1 MKVMRDLAGEC
12 LSDRYRVIK
21 RLAGG
26 GMGDVYRGHDLLLDR
41 PVAVKVLQSNLAADP
56 EHLERFKAEAR
67 SAARFSHPCVVAVYD
82 WGSEGEDTYYM
93 VMEYVSGS
101 DLRDLLVRR
110 AEIERGVVLEI
121 MAEVCDA
128 LEAAHSVGLV
138 HRDIKPE
145 NILIARDGKVKVA
158 DFGIA
163 IVADADRSTSRT
175 ILGTLRYLSPEQA
188 QGHEATRHSDIWAAG
203 AVLSELLT
211 GRPPPHGS
219 GAEALQLRARQTP
232 TRPSDYDPTIP
243 PEIDDIVMRACAL
256 EPEHRFANAAEMG
269 DAIRAVN
276 VEAWGRKAPVVGA
289 MFEDVTGEVRP
300 VDMEP
305 TSFDPKSK
313 KARVRRRE
321 RVRSRRRT
329 AVLGSMLAILLAF
342 GGARAIAAYTAPDRV
357 DVPSLEGMSRARAAG
372 VLDDLDLDLA
382 VQRRE
387 QSRTVEAGDVISQ
400 RPAGGTLLLEGKS
413 VSVVLSS
420 GPPKVN
426 VPDLTGMTRSQLE
439 VRLKASGLELGEVTN
454 EFSLE
459 PRGTVVS
466 QTPESRK
473 VRWGGTVSVV
483 LSKGPQSFEVPQ
495 VVGLKYAAAA
505 RALKSSGFNAV
516 RVDSYSDDVPEGRI
530 ASVEPGEG
538 QSIPE
543 GSDINLYVS
552 IGPEFEKLTMPD
564 VRNLP
569 LDEASATLR
578 SNGLRIDVVQ
588 SCGGN
593 GTMVVDTDPVAGV
606 TVRENDVVA
615 LFVC

>member
-1 MKVMRDLAGEC
+1 MKVMRDLVGVC
-12 LSDRYRVIK
+12 LSERYRVIK

-26 GMGDVYRGHDLLLDR
+26 GMGEVYRGHDLLLDR

-67 SAARFSHPCVVAVYD
+67 SAARFSHPCAVAVYD
-82 WGSEGEDTYYM
+82 WGSEDDNTYYM

-110 AEIERGVVLEI
+110 AEIEQGVVLEI

-163 IVADADRSTSRT
+163 IVADADRSSSRT

-188 QGHEATRHSDIWAAG
+188 KGHEATRHSDIWAAG

-232 TRPSDYDPTIP
+232 TRPSDHDPTIP

-256 EPEHRFANAAEMG
+256 EPEDRFANAEEMG

-276 VEAWGRKAPVVGA
+276 VDAWGRKAPVVGA
-289 MFEDVTGEVRP
+289 MFKEVTGEVRS

-305 TSFDPKSK
+305 TSYDPSSK
-313 KARVRRRE
+313 KARVQRLEKAQARRR
-321 RVRSRRRT
+321 S
-329 AVLGSMLAILLAF
+329 AVLWGMLAILVAF
-342 GGARAIAAYTAPDRV
+342 AGARAIAAITAPDRV
-357 DVPSLEGMSRARAAG
+357 DVPSLGGTSRIRAAAM
-372 VLDDLDLDLA
+372 LDELGLELE

-400 RPAGGTLLLEGKS
+400 RPAGGTLLEGSS

-426 VPDLTGMTRSQLE
+426 VPDLIGMTRSQLE
-439 VRLKASGLELGEVTN
+439 VRLKASGLELGGTSN

-459 PRGTVVS
+459 PRGVVLS
-466 QTPESRK
+466 QSPEARK
-473 VRWGGTVSVV
+473 VRWGSSVSVV
-483 LSKGPQSFEVPQ
+483 FSKGPQSLEVPQ
-495 VVGLKYAAAA
+495 VVGLKYAEAAK
-505 RALKSSGFNAV
+505 ALKRAGFVAV
-516 RVDSYSDDVPEGRI
+516 SVDSYSDDVPEGRV

-538 QSIPE
+538 ESVPE
-543 GSDINLYVS
+543 GSEIEVLVS
-552 IGPEFEKLTMPD
+552 IGPEFEELTMPD

-569 LDEASATLR
+569 LDDASERLR
-578 SNGLRIDVVQ
+578 TKGLRIDVVQ
-588 SCGGN
+588 SCGGK

-606 TVRENDVVA
+606 IVRENDVVA

>member
-1 MKVMRDLAGEC
+1 MRVMRDLAGVC

-26 GMGDVYRGHDLLLDR
+26 GMGEVYRGHDLLLDR

-82 WGSEGEDTYYM
+82 WGSEDDDTYYM

-101 DLRDLLVRR
+101 DLRDLLGRR
-110 AEIERGVVLEI
+110 AEIEQGVVLEI

-163 IVADADRSTSRT
+163 IVADADRTASQT

-219 GAEALQLRARQTP
+219 GAEALQMRARLTP
-232 TRPSDYDPTIP
+232 TPPSDFDPTIP

-269 DAIRAVN
+269 EAIRAMN

-313 KARVRRRE
+313 KARVRRLE
-321 RVRSRRRT
+321 RVRARRRT
-329 AVLGSMLAILLAF
+329 IVIGALVAMLLAF
-342 GGARAIAAYTAPDRV
+342 GAARAITAPNRV
-357 DVPSLEGMSRARAAG
+357 DVPTLEGMSRTRAAAM
-372 VLDDLDLDLA
+372 LDDLDLDLT
-382 VQRRE
+382 VQRRQ
-387 QSRTVEAGDVISQ
+387 QSRTVEAGDIISQ

-420 GPPKVN
+420 GPPKVT

-439 VRLKASGLELGEVTN
+439 VRLKASGLRLGQTST

-459 PRGTVVS
+459 PEGTVVS
-466 QTPESRK
+466 QKPEGRRI
-473 VRWGGTVSVV
+473 RWGSTVSVV
-483 LSKGPQSFEVPQ
+483 FSKGPQSLEVPQ
-495 VVGLKYAAAA
+495 VLGLKYPAAAK
-505 RALKSSGFNAV
+505 ALKQAGFSAV
-516 RVDSYSDDVPEGRI
+516 RVDSYSNDVAEGLV
-530 ASVEPGEG
+530 ASVEPGAG
-538 QSIPE
+538 QTIPE
-543 GSDINLYVS
+543 GSEVEVYVS
-552 IGPEFEKLTMPD
+552 IGPEFAKLTMPD

-569 LDEASATLR
+569 LEDATARLE
-578 SNGLRIDVVQ
+578 SKGLRIDVVQ

-606 TVRENDVVA
+606 SVRENDVVA

>member
-1 MKVMRDLAGEC
+1 MKVMRDLVGVC
-12 LSDRYRVIK
+12 LSERYRVIK

-26 GMGDVYRGHDLLLDR
+26 GMGEVYRGHDLLLDR

-82 WGSEGEDTYYM
+82 WGSEDESTYYM

-110 AEIERGVVLEI
+110 AEIEQGVVLEI

-163 IVADADRSTSRT
+163 IVADANRASSRT

-188 QGHEATRHSDIWAAG
+188 QGKEATRHSDIWAAG

-211 GRPPPHGS
+211 GHAPPHGS

-232 TRPSDYDPTIP
+232 TRPSDLDPTIP

-256 EPEHRFANAAEMG
+256 EPEDRFANAEAMG

-289 MFEDVTGEVRP
+289 MFEEVTGEVRS

-305 TSFDPKSK
+305 TSYDPSSK
-313 KARVRRRE
+313 KARVRRHE
-321 RVRSRRRT
+321 KKQARRRSL
-329 AVLGSMLAILLAF
+329 VLWSMLGILIAF
-342 GGARAIAAYTAPDRV
+342 GGARAIAAITAPDRV
-357 DVPSLEGMSRARAAG
+357 DIPSLEGMSRIRAAAM
-372 VLDDLDLDLA
+372 LDELGLELE

-387 QSRTVEAGDVISQ
+387 QSRNIEAGDVISQ
-400 RPAGGTLLLEGKS
+400 RPGGGTLLEGS
-413 VSVVLSS
+413 TVSVVLSS

-426 VPDLTGMTRSQLE
+426 VPDLVGMTRSQLE
-439 VRLKASGLELGEVTN
+439 VRLKASGLKLGGTSN

-459 PRGTVVS
+459 PKGVVVS
-466 QTPESRK
+466 QSPEGSR
-473 VRWGGTVSVV
+473 VRWGSTVSVV
-483 LSKGPQSFEVPQ
+483 FSKGPQSLEVPQ
-495 VVGLKYAAAA
+495 VVGLKYADAAK
-505 RALKSSGFNAV
+505 ALKRAGFVAV
-516 RVDSYSDDVPEGRI
+516 SVDSYSDDVPEGRV

-538 QSIPE
+538 ESVPE
-543 GSDINLYVS
+543 GSEIEVLVS
-552 IGPEFEKLTMPD
+552 IGPEFEELTMPD
-564 VRNLP
+564 VRNLS
-569 LDEASATLR
+569 LDDASARLR
-578 SNGLRIDVVQ
+578 DKGLRIEVVQ
-588 SCGGN
+588 SCGGT
-593 GTMVVDTDPVAGV
+593 GVMVVDTDPVAGV

>member
-1 MKVMRDLAGEC
+1 MRDLAGAC
-12 LSDRYRVIK
+12 LSGRYKVIK

-26 GMGDVYRGHDLLLDR
+26 GMGEVYRGHDLLLDR

-82 WGSEGEDTYYM
+82 WGSEDDDTYYM

-101 DLRDLLVRR
+101 DLRDLLGRR
-110 AEIERGVVLEI
+110 AEIEQGVVLEI

-219 GAEALQLRARQTP
+219 GAEALQMRARLTP
-232 TRPSDYDPTIP
+232 TPPSDYDPAIP

-269 DAIRAVN
+269 EAIRAVN

-300 VDMEP
+300 VDMAP
-305 TSFDPKSK
+305 TSLDPKSK
-313 KARVRRRE
+313 KARVRRLE
-321 RVRSRRRT
+321 RVRARRRT
-329 AVLGSMLAILLAF
+329 IVIAAMAAILLAF
-342 GGARAIAAYTAPDRV
+342 GAARAITAPNRV
-357 DVPSLEGMSRARAAG
+357 DVPALEGMSRTRAAAM
-372 VLDDLDLDLA
+372 LDDLDLSLT
-382 VQRRE
+382 VQRRQ
-387 QSRTVEAGDVISQ
+387 QSRTVEEGDIISQ
-400 RPAGGTLLLEGKS
+400 RPAAGTLLLEGKG
-413 VSVVLSS
+413 VRVVLSS
-420 GPPKVN
+420 GPPKVT

-439 VRLKASGLELGEVTN
+439 VRLKASGLRLGKTSTT
-454 EFSLE
+454 FSLE
-459 PRGTVVS
+459 PEGTVVA
-466 QTPESRK
+466 QKPEGRSIP
-473 VRWGGTVSVV
+473 WGSTVSVV
-483 LSKGPQSFEVPQ
+483 FSKGPQSLEVPQ
-495 VVGLKYAAAA
+495 VLGLKYPAAAK
-505 RALKSSGFNAV
+505 ALKQAGFRAV
-516 RVDSYSDDVPEGRI
+516 RVDSYSDDVEEGLV

-538 QSIPE
+538 QTIPE
-543 GSDINLYVS
+543 GSEVEVYVS
-552 IGPEFEKLTMPD
+552 IGPEFAKLTMPD

-569 LDEASATLR
+569 LEDATGRLE
-578 SNGLRIDVVQ
+578 NKGLRIDVVQ

>member
-1 MKVMRDLAGEC
+1 MRDLAGEC

-110 AEIERGVVLEI
+110 AEIDRGVVLEI

-163 IVADADRSTSRT
+163 IVADADRSASRT

-232 TRPSDYDPTIP
+232 TRPSDLDPTIP

-256 EPEHRFANAAEMG
+256 EPEDRFANAAEMG

-289 MFEDVTGEVRP
+289 MFKDVTGEVRP
-300 VDMEP
+300 ADMEP
-305 TSFDPKSK
+305 TSFDPNVEEGTGAATRESTCP
-313 KARVRRRE
+313 KADSCARE
-321 RVRSRRRT
+321 HARHPACLWWCARDRCVHRAGSRRRSFARGNVPNAGGRCARRT
-329 AVLGSMLAILLAF
+329 RSRPRSAATRAV
-342 GGARAIAAYTAPDRV
+342 PDRG
-357 DVPSLEGMSRARAAG
+357 SG
-372 VLDDLDLDLA
+372 
-382 VQRRE
+382 RR
-387 QSRTVEAGDVISQ
+387 
-400 RPAGGTLLLEGKS
+400 
-413 VSVVLSS
+413 
-420 GPPKVN
+420 N
-426 VPDLTGMTRSQLE
+426 
-439 VRLKASGLELGEVTN
+439 
-454 EFSLE
+454 
-459 PRGTVVS
+459 
-466 QTPESRK
+466 
-473 VRWGGTVSVV
+473 
-483 LSKGPQSFEVPQ
+483 
-495 VVGLKYAAAA
+495 
-505 RALKSSGFNAV
+505 
-516 RVDSYSDDVPEGRI
+516 
-530 ASVEPGEG
+530 
-538 QSIPE
+538 
-543 GSDINLYVS
+543 
-552 IGPEFEKLTMPD
+552 
-564 VRNLP
+564 
-569 LDEASATLR
+569 
-578 SNGLRIDVVQ
+578 
-588 SCGGN
+588 
-593 GTMVVDTDPVAGV
+593 
-606 TVRENDVVA
+606 
-615 LFVC
+615 

>member
-1 MKVMRDLAGEC
+1 MRVMRDLAGVC

-26 GMGDVYRGHDLLLDR
+26 GMGEVYRGHDLLLDR

-82 WGSEGEDTYYM
+82 WGSEDDDTYYM

-101 DLRDLLVRR
+101 DLRDLLGRR
-110 AEIERGVVLEI
+110 AEIEQGVVLEI

-128 LEAAHSVGLV
+128 LEAAHAVGLV

-163 IVADADRSTSRT
+163 IVADADRTASRT

-219 GAEALQLRARQTP
+219 GAEALQMRARLTP
-232 TRPSDYDPTIP
+232 TPPSDFDPTIP

-269 DAIRAVN
+269 EAIRAVN

-313 KARVRRRE
+313 KARVRRLE
-321 RVRSRRRT
+321 RVRARRRT
-329 AVLGSMLAILLAF
+329 IVIGALVAILLAF
-342 GGARAIAAYTAPDRV
+342 GAARAITAPNRV
-357 DVPSLEGMSRARAAG
+357 DVPTLEGMSRTRAAAM
-372 VLDDLDLDLA
+372 LDDLDLDLT

-387 QSRTVEAGDVISQ
+387 QSRTVEAGDIISQ
-400 RPAGGTLLLEGKS
+400 QPAGGTLLLEGKS

-420 GPPKVN
+420 GPPKVTS
-426 VPDLTGMTRSQLE
+426 PDLTGMTRSQLE
-439 VRLKASGLELGEVTN
+439 VRLKASGLRLGETST

-459 PRGTVVS
+459 PKGTVVA
-466 QTPESRK
+466 QKPDGRRI
-473 VRWGGTVSVV
+473 RWGSTVSVV
-483 LSKGPQSFEVPQ
+483 FSKGPQSLEVPQ
-495 VVGLKYAAAA
+495 VLGLKYPAAAK
-505 RALKSSGFNAV
+505 ALKQAGFLAV
-516 RVDSYSDDVPEGRI
+516 RVDSYSDDVAEGLV

-538 QSIPE
+538 QIIPE
-543 GSDINLYVS
+543 GSEVEVYVS
-552 IGPEFEKLTMPD
+552 IGPEFDKLTMPD

-569 LDEASATLR
+569 LEDATARLESR
-578 SNGLRIDVVQ
+578 GLRIDVVQ

-606 TVRENDVVA
+606 SVRENDVVA

>member
-1 MKVMRDLAGEC
+1 MRVMRDLVGAC
-12 LSDRYRVIK
+12 LSDRYRLIK

-26 GMGDVYRGHDLLLDR
+26 GMGEVYRGHDLLLDR
-41 PVAVKVLQSNLAADP
+41 PVAVKVLQSRLAADH

-82 WGSEGEDTYYM
+82 WGNEGEDTYYM

-110 AEIERGVVLEI
+110 GEIEHGVVLEI

-163 IVADADRSTSRT
+163 IVADADRSSSGT

-188 QGHEATRHSDIWAAG
+188 QGHEATRLSDVWAAG
-203 AVLSELLT
+203 AVLAELLT
-211 GRPPPHGS
+211 GRPPAHGS
-219 GAEALQLRARQTP
+219 GAEALQLRARQEP
-232 TRPSDYDPTIP
+232 TRPSDLDPTIP
-243 PEIDDIVMRACAL
+243 EEIDAIVLRACAL
-256 EPEHRFANAAEMG
+256 DPKHRYANAAEMG
-269 DAIRAVN
+269 DAIRAAN
-276 VEAWGRKAPVVGA
+276 AESWGRKAPVVGD
-289 MFEDVTGEVRP
+289 MFEDVTSEVRL

-313 KARVRRRE
+313 KARVRRLE
-321 RVRSRRRT
+321 RMRARRRT
-329 AVLGSMLAILLAF
+329 VVLGGFLAILLAF
-342 GGARAIAAYTAPDRV
+342 GGARAIAAFTAPDRV
-357 DVPSLEGMSRARAAG
+357 DVPSLEGMSRTRAAATLEG
-372 VLDDLDLDLA
+372 LGLELTVE
-382 VQRRE
+382 RRE
-387 QSRTVEAGDVISQ
+387 QSRSVDEGDVVGQHPSK
-400 RPAGGTLLLEGKS
+400 GTLLEGSS

-426 VPDLTGMTRSQLE
+426 VPDLTGMNKSQLR
-439 VRLKASGLELGEVTN
+439 VRLKASGLQLGDTSN

-459 PRGTVVS
+459 PEGTVVS
-466 QTPESRK
+466 QRPADRK
-473 VRWGGTVSVV
+473 VRWGSSVAV
-483 LSKGPQSFEVPQ
+483 VFSKGPQSLDVPQ
-495 VVGLKYAAAA
+495 VTGLKYAAAA
-505 RALKSSGFNAV
+505 KALKQSGFLPV
-516 RVDSYSDDVPEGRI
+516 RVDSYSDDVAEGRV
-530 ASVEPGEG
+530 ASVEPDEG
-538 QSIPE
+538 VSVPE
-543 GSDINLYVS
+543 GSEVEVYVS
-552 IGPEFEKLTMPD
+552 IGPEFAKLTMPD

-569 LDEASATLR
+569 LDDARTRLESKSLR
-578 SNGLRIDVVQ
+578 VDVVQ
-588 SCGGN
+588 SCGGK
-593 GTMVVDTDPVAGV
+593 GAMVVDTDPVAGV

>member
-1 MKVMRDLAGEC
+1 MRVMRDLVGEC

-26 GMGDVYRGHDLLLDR
+26 GMGEVYRGHDLLLDR

-82 WGSEGEDTYYM
+82 WGSEDDDTYYM

-110 AEIERGVVLEI
+110 AEIEHGVVLEI

-163 IVADADRSTSRT
+163 IVADADRTTSRT

-188 QGHEATRHSDIWAAG
+188 QGNEATRHSDIWAAG

-219 GAEALQLRARQTP
+219 GAEALHLRARQTP

-256 EPEHRFANAAEMG
+256 QPEDRFANAAEMG
-269 DAIRAVN
+269 EAIRAVN
-276 VEAWGRKAPVVGA
+276 VEAWGRKAPFVGA

-305 TSFDPKSK
+305 TAFDPKSK
-313 KARVRRRE
+313 KARARRLE

-329 AVLGSMLAILLAF
+329 AVLGAMLAILLAF
-342 GGARAIAAYTAPDRV
+342 GAARAIASFTAPDRV
-357 DVPSLEGMSRARAAG
+357 DVPSLDGMSRTRAAAM
-372 VLDDLDLDLA
+372 LDDLDLDLA

-420 GPPKVN
+420 GPPKVT

-439 VRLKASGLELGEVTN
+439 VRLKASGLKLGETSN

-459 PRGTVVS
+459 PKGTVVS
-466 QTPESRK
+466 QRPEDRR
-473 VRWGGTVSVV
+473 VRWGSTVSVV
-483 LSKGPQSFEVPQ
+483 LSKGPQSLEVPR
-495 VVGLKYAAAA
+495 VVGLKYADAAKDLK
-505 RALKSSGFNAV
+505 RAGFLAV
-516 RVDSYSDDVPEGRI
+516 RVDSYSDDVQVGRV
-530 ASVEPGEG
+530 ASVEPAEG
-538 QSIPE
+538 QSVPE
-543 GSDINLYVS
+543 GTEINLYVS

-569 LDEASATLR
+569 LDDASARLR
-578 SNGLRIDVVQ
+578 SRNLRIDVVQ